1 MIRSAFLEPNEPPVL
16 LNSVQEI
23 NNKRSDPKGFLWVSL
38 ESATNEEIDQVLKGV
53 FNFHPL
59 AIEDCQST
67 DYQSAKVDDFIDFLF
82 IIAHAIKPEKDFRE
96 LLTFELDL
104 FLGENFLVTCFTDS
118 QMLPIE
124 KTWTSVQR
132 DFRLSNFG
140 PDFLCHSIL
149 DILVDDYMPLV
160 DEMESEVELLEDIVL
175 EKPAPSTL
183 EKLITLKHSIVS
195 LRRIISPLREAIN
208 RLARDEFAQVD
219 SQSRYY
225 FRDVYDHL
233 VRTQDLI
240 DTIRDIISSAMDIY
254 INSTSLRLNEI
265 MKTLTIL
272 SSIFLPLS
280 FIAGVFGMNFVNI
293 PGGSHNLGF
302 YLAFAGMVLLGIA
315 MLIYFRMR
323 RWF

>member
-1 MIRSAFLEPNEPPVL
+1 MIRSAFLEPNQPPVL
-16 LNSVQEI
+16 LYSIQEI
-23 NNKRSDPKGFLWVSL
+23 TNKRSDPKGFLWVSL

-59 AIEDCQST
+59 AIEDCQSP

-82 IIAHAIKPEKDFRE
+82 IIAHAIKPEKDFQE

-124 KTWTSVQR
+124 KTWASVQR

-140 PDFLCHSIL
+140 SDFLCHSIL
-149 DILVDDYMPLV
+149 DILVDDYMPMV
-160 DEMESEVELLEDIVL
+160 DQMESEVELLEDIVL

-225 FRDVYDHL
+225 FRDIYDHL

-302 YLAFAGMVLLGIA
+302 YLAFAGMVLLGFA
-315 MLIYFRMR
+315 MLIYFKKR